1 MADLETREQV
11 TPVTEPP
18 SETPTEEKK
27 SPRRPWRRTLWI
39 VIGILAGFVV
49 YAYAFDTTEVS
60 LEKITDETRQ
70 ESLFRVLRALGNP
83 DILTYEAV
91 DTRTDLDY
99 MQPCPGGGFTPDPI
113 ESDAAGTFTVDPPC
127 ADPRAQV
134 TVSGSGFTGNRTL
147 NIYFV
152 PPNGIELRVAQVR
165 TDTDGSF
172 EELIRLP
179 NRPDE
184 EVQTIRVLS
193 RQRVG
198 SVFSPVLVE
207 TEGGELVRSPRWS
220 ENAKQTLDKIIETVL
235 LALLATTAG
244 TAIAVPL
251 SFIAARNL
259 MRDVRIPA
267 LQVGLAILGIPIGV
281 VLGVVASNATG
292 DVVDSLPTSA
302 LLYGALTLV
311 LAWGIV
317 RLLRMSV
324 PMPGSPSSRVV
335 RMTAGAGAGV
345 AILFAGQC
353 VAQFAEVGGTWFAEN
368 LPTGLAFLGRF
379 VATNGNILATFFT
392 VVAALAGAVMM
403 GILGSRLGYII
414 GGRVSDGLR
423 NTLTILSMAGAG
435 ALVALGFSQ
444 VIAWLYQI
452 VNPTTVF
459 LIPAVV
465 GAVVGGL
472 IGWRGLVKRQLGAGL
487 SIYYVSR
494 TTFNTLRSI
503 EPLIMAI
510 VFVIWVGLGPFA
522 GSLALG
528 LHTVAGLA
536 KLYSE
541 QVESIDHGPLEAVR
555 ATGATRLQTI
565 VYGVVPQ
572 IVAPYTSFTMYRWDI
587 NVRMST
593 IIGFVGGGG
602 IGFLLQQNIAL
613 LDYRAMA
620 AQILAIT
627 IVVATMDYVSSRL
640 RERFT

>member
-1 MADLETREQV
+1 MADVETREV
-11 TPVTEPP
+11 VKEAPEP
-18 SETPTEEKK
+18 
-27 SPRRPWRRTLWI
+27 SPEPDRKRRRRPWRRTLYI
-39 VIGILAGFVV
+39 FLGILAGFVV
-49 YAYAFDTTEVS
+49 YAYAFETTDVNLDS
-60 LEKITDETRQ
+60 ITDQTRQ

-83 DILTYEAV
+83 DILTYESI

-99 MQPCPGGGFTPDPI
+99 MMPCPEGGFTPDPI
-113 ESDAAGTFTVDPPC
+113 ESDASGTFSVDPPC

-134 TVSGSGFTGNRTL
+134 TVTGSGFPGNATV

-152 PPNGIELRVAQVR
+152 PPSGIELRVARIR
-165 TDTDGSF
+165 TGTDGSF
-172 EELIRLP
+172 EELVRLP

-184 EVQTIRVLS
+184 QTQTIRVLS
-193 RQRVG
+193 RQNVG
-198 SVFSPVLVE
+198 SVFSPAMVE
-207 TEGGELVRSPRWS
+207 NEDGDLVRSPRWS
-220 ENAKQTLDKIIETVL
+220 QNAKDTLDKIIETVL

-244 TAIAVPL
+244 TAIAIPL
-251 SFIAARNL
+251 SFLAARNL

-267 LQVGLAILGIPIGV
+267 LQVGLAILGLPIGV
-281 VLGVVASNATG
+281 LVGVMTSNVTG
-292 DVVDSLPTSA
+292 DIVDSLPASA
-302 LLYGALTLV
+302 LLYGALTIALSWAILV
-311 LAWGIV
+311 L
-317 RLLRMSV
+317 LRISV
-324 PMPGSPSSRVV
+324 PVPGSQGRRTV
-335 RMTAGAGAGV
+335 RIASAVGAGV
-345 AILFAGQC
+345 AVLFAGQC
-353 VAQFAEVGGTWFAEN
+353 LAQFAEIGGTWFADH

-392 VVAALAGAVMM
+392 VIAAIAGAVLV
-403 GILGSRLGYII
+403 GLLGSRLGYVI
-414 GGRVSDGLR
+414 GGRVSDGVR
-423 NTLTILSMAGAG
+423 TALTVASMAAAG
-435 ALVALGFSQ
+435 ALVAIGFGQ
-444 VIAWLYQI
+444 VIAWLYQV
-452 VNPTTVF
+452 VNTTSTVM
-459 LIPAVV
+459 IPAIV
-465 GAVVGGL
+465 GASVGAL

-487 SIYYVSR
+487 SIYYISR

-620 AQILAIT
+620 AQILAIA